1 MKHNQTMTA
10 AALLLTLLLST
21 AATVSCGGDG
31 TTQTTTADTAAQTS
45 ADIEAVG
52 EERVKADLPE
62 RDFGGETIT
71 FYGRIYDGVFSATDI
86 FTNETDGEPIND
98 ALFARTVSIEDTYNV
113 KLATVE
119 SGTDFVAE
127 PVKTLLLAGDDS
139 FDAIVSMAYD
149 AASLSAE
156 GMLWDLHDIEHLDL
170 SQSWWSKKTNDSMT
184 IAGRQ
189 YYATGDIFVID
200 NKATRIFYFNKDMIA
215 EFDLDS
221 PYALV
226 RDNAWTLDKFVE
238 YNKAVGGDLNGD
250 NVLTRTDDRYGTMA
264 QGSFGSMLYLASGNL
279 FTAKDEN
286 DMPYISCDTDRALSV
301 MNSIA
306 ERVSGVTAISVD
318 DTQELSA
325 YYPDNLVYFMEGR
338 VLFAPEVLLQI
349 ENMRGCDVDIGI
361 LPPPK
366 FDASQDGYYCFAD
379 GYCVNVLSVPVTNT
393 ETDKIG
399 FLAEAMAAESVN
411 ELTPAYYEL
420 ALTDKYMRDQ
430 DSVYMLDLILDSVVL
445 DNAEIFS
452 WGNLFNTVSSAIA
465 DGGAIASTIAS
476 IRSATEKDIEITVS
490 AYQAQG

>member
-1 MKHNQTMTA
+1 
-10 AALLLTLLLST
+10 
-21 AATVSCGGDG
+21 
-31 TTQTTTADTAAQTS
+31 
-45 ADIEAVG
+45 
-52 EERVKADLPE
+52 
-62 RDFGGETIT
+62 
-71 FYGRIYDGVFSATDI
+71 
-86 FTNETDGEPIND
+86 
-98 ALFARTVSIEDTYNV
+98 
-113 KLATVE
+113 
-119 SGTDFVAE
+119 
-127 PVKTLLLAGDDS
+127 
-139 FDAIVSMAYD
+139 
-149 AASLSAE
+149 
-156 GMLWDLHDIEHLDL
+156 
-170 SQSWWSKKTNDSMT
+170 
-184 IAGRQ
+184 
-189 YYATGDIFVID
+189 
-200 NKATRIFYFNKDMIA
+200 
-215 EFDLDS
+215 
-221 PYALV
+221 
-226 RDNAWTLDKFVE
+226 
-238 YNKAVGGDLNGD
+238 
-250 NVLTRTDDRYGTMA
+250 MA
-264 QGSFGSMLYLASGNL
+264 QGSCGSMLYLASGNL